1 MEPPNKTSNNV
12 ITSQEGGAITS
23 YHSSLLFTGVSTL
36 LNNQARDSGALL
48 VTESTVIMHGEIT
61 IVNNT
66 ATNGNGGGIYLHQ
79 STLEVKGK
87 IYIFYKHAVRGGGIH
102 ASSSSI
108 SVYQHGTPQL
118 INNTAQT
125 DGGGMYLQVNPRLY
139 LLKSEPTF
147 FCYEDK
153 KIIMMFTGNHANY
166 GGAVYVADD
175 TNSGACS
182 SIYC

>member
-1 MEPPNKTSNNV
+1 M
-12 ITSQEGGAITS
+12 
-23 YHSSLLFTGVSTL
+23 
-36 LNNQARDSGALL
+36 
-48 VTESTVIMHGEIT
+48 
-61 IVNNT
+61 
-66 ATNGNGGGIYLHQ
+66 
-79 STLEVKGK
+79 
-87 IYIFYKHAVRGGGIH
+87 RGGGIH